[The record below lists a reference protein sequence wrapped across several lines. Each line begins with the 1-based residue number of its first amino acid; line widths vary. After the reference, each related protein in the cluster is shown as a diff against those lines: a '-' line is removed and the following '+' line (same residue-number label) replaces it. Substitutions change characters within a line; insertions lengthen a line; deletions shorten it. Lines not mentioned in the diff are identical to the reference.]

1 MSNAHNDVTPESRR
15 RRALRSYLREA
26 PLAAA
31 VWRSNEAA
39 ALSTVPLVAPV
50 LDVGCGFGEF
60 GRIGLGYD
68 LQIDLGIDIDRGE
81 LVRAR
86 EAPYRSLVQCDA
98 RCMPIAPES
107 FASAFSV
114 STLEHIPDVTRVFGE
129 VARVLWPGAAFAFT
143 VPIESMARNFLGGRI
158 TRLAGSRAFA
168 AYDARVNALLTHVNV
183 WPAER
188 WIALA
193 EGAGLRVERQQ
204 VHVSPAATIAFETL
218 LPAAFASRMVKRV
231 TGRRIPHPAFA
242 VRAIEPLVRRLVA
255 EEADG
260 GSNLLI
266 VARKP

>member
-1 MSNAHNDVTPESRR
+1 MTDAREDVTPEARR

-39 ALSTVPLVAPV
+39 ALSTVPLAAPV

-81 LVRAR
+81 LLRAR

-98 RCMPIAPES
+98 RSMPIAPES

-114 STLEHIPDVTRVFGE
+114 STLEHIPDVARVFGE
-129 VARVLWPGAAFAFT
+129 VARVLRPGAAFAFT
-143 VPIESMARNFLGGRI
+143 VPLEAMAHNFIGGRI
-158 TRLAGSRAFA
+158 TRLAGRRAFA
-168 AYDARVNALLTHVNV
+168 AYESRVNALLTHVNV
-183 WPAER
+183 WPAEH

-193 EGAGLRVERQQ
+193 DGAGLRVERQQ
-204 VHVSPAATIAFETL
+204 IHVSPAATMAFETL

-231 TGRRIPHPAFA
+231 TGHRIPHPAFA
-242 VRAIEPLVRRLVA
+242 LRAIEPIARRLVA
-255 EEADG
+255 EESG
-260 GSNLLI
+260 RGSNLLV

>member
-1 MSNAHNDVTPESRR
+1 MSNGHEDAAPESRR
-15 RRALRSYLREA
+15 RRALHAYLREA

-31 VWRSNEAA
+31 IWRSNEAA

-81 LVRAR
+81 LLRAR
-86 EAPYRSLVQCDA
+86 EAPYASLVQSDA
-98 RCMPIAPES
+98 RAMPVVAES

-114 STLEHIPDVTRVFGE
+114 STLEHIPDVPRVFDE
-129 VARVLWPGAAFAFT
+129 VARVLRPGAAFAFT
-143 VPIESMARNFLGGRI
+143 VPLESMARNFIGGRV
-158 TRLAGSRAFA
+158 TRLAGRRAFA
-168 AYDARVNALLTHVNV
+168 AYESRVNALLTHVNV

-204 VHVSPAATIAFETL
+204 VHVSPAATMAFETL
-218 LPAAFASRMVKRV
+218 LPAAFASRMAKRV
-231 TGRRIPHPAFA
+231 TGHRIPHPAFA
-242 VRAIEPLVRRLVA
+242 VRAIEPLVRRLVG
-255 EEADG
+255 EEADR
-260 GSNLLI
+260 GSNLLV